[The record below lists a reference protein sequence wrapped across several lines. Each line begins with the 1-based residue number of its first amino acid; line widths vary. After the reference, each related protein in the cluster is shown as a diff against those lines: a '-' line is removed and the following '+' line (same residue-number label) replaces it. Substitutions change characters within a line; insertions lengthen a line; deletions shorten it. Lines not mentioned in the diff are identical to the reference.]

1 MFLESSRH
9 NWHCSPPH
17 PRQVLSM
24 HFETH
29 VEMVLVSSRQSWHCS
44 PPQPRHWLSMQSL
57 TVSAALPTNNANRKR
72 RDILRCSGWRA
83 KSERRGQNHLS
94 QCYSYINR
102 FSTSKPNFHEFSTWQ
117 TNMKTASSTASRS
130 HKSLVVMHQ
139 VPPHLRYRA
148 QWHEARTLDPCQA
161 RAKMTGAMQL
171 CDTMGMLW
179 CVCMASK
186 HSKTWTVVRHP
197 KENRLKKQCQCG
209 LPPVSFES
217 WIHLMG
223 LLQSGCHGCRA

>member
-57 TVSAALPTNNANRKR
+57 TVSAALPTSNANRKR

-117 TNMKTASSTASRS
+117 INMKTASSTASRS
-130 HKSLVVMHQ
+130 HKSLGASGASSSPIPRPMAWGPDSGSMPSSSQ
-139 VPPHLRYRA
+139 NDRSTGRTWTLRNMA
-148 QWHEARTLDPCQA
+148 
-161 RAKMTGAMQL
+161 TGHHKFEQKI
-171 CDTMGMLW
+171 TMGYF
-179 CVCMASK
+179 SK
-186 HSKTWTVVRHP
+186 
-197 KENRLKKQCQCG
+197 NL
-209 LPPVSFES
+209 
-217 WIHLMG
+217 
-223 LLQSGCHGCRA
+223 